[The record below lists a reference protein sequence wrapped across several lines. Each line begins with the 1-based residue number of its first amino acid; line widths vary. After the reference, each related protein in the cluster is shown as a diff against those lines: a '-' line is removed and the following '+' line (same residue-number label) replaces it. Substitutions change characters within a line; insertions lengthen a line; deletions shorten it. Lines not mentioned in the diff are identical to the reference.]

1 MERKIRMIRKMRKF
15 SEEFKRSIVHDFES
29 GKLSI
34 KQLGILHGISLQSIY
49 KWVYRYSKF
58 NEKGIRIV
66 ERAESSEFKIKQ
78 MQAKIEELERS
89 VGQKQIAIDYL
100 EKMIE
105 LAQTELGIDIKKNFN
120 SPHSSGSNATK
131 RK

>member
-1 MERKIRMIRKMRKF
+1 MIRKMRRF
-15 SEEFKRSIVHDFES
+15 SEDFKRSVVKDFES

-34 KQLGILHGISLQSIY
+34 KQLGMLHCISVQSIY
-49 KWVYRYSKF
+49 TWVYRYSKF

-66 ERAESSEFKIKQ
+66 ERTDSFESKIKQ

-89 VGQKQIAIDYL
+89 VGKKQIAIDYL

-105 LAQTELGIDIKKNFN
+105 LAQSELGIDIKKNF
-120 SPHSSGSNATK
+120 SSSRSSGSKGTNK
-131 RK
+131 R